1 MSLSSKIH
9 NSFTTSELDSIKN
22 KKIEENYKNL
32 SVPNCKDII
41 SHIDNNSQKK
51 QLYSS
56 VPLISIS
63 IKVIFNIISNKD
75 NNKNNLL
82 NSLKTTNS
90 INVMNLLN
98 DFFQNVK
105 EIVLPENSQKFDFI
119 NDNIDDSLIIKII
132 DDIIN
137 KIKILKN
144 NENNNNLNKNK
155 ELVDKEIITDIN
167 RNNFMASFVK
177 EVFKE
182 KLKIKEDIKSKMFEN
197 RILNLES
204 ENEKYKKEINELK
217 NEIKLLNIKI
227 EKKNIPNVDN
237 IYKNYSF
244 GLKKG
249 KYNSSENI
257 NLNSKNKL
265 IKKNFFSENMKE
277 TISCQSK
284 KKPRLILGKKIIKK
298 KQTLPNYNSLTLDL
312 SDNRLSKGNKKNVK
326 KELNSSKSKMNIS
339 NINSY
344 ANKYRKK

>member
-22 KKIEENYKNL
+22 KKIEENYKNK
-32 SVPNCKDII
+32 SVPKCKYKI

-63 IKVIFNIISNKD
+63 NQVIFNIISNKD

-119 NDNIDDSLIIKII
+119 NDIYIDDSLINQIL

-144 NENNNNLNKNK
+144 NENNYNLNKNK
-155 ELVDKEIITDIN
+155 KLENKEIITDIN

-182 KLKIKEDIKSKMFEN
+182 KFKKKEDIESKMFEKK
-197 RILNLES
+197 ILKLEK
-204 ENEKYKKEINELK
+204 ENENFKKEINELK

-227 EKKNIPNVDN
+227 EKKPIEINNIPNVDN

-244 GLKKG
+244 GLKKE

-257 NLNSKNKL
+257 HLNSKNKL
-265 IKKNFFSENMKE
+265 KN
-277 TISCQSK
+277 K
-284 KKPRLILGKKIIKK
+284 KKPRLILKKKIIKK
-298 KQTLPNYNSLTLDL
+298 KPTLPNYISLTLDL